1 VSAGAFETKGE
12 NVMTLGLRLAALTA
26 VLAATTPAR
35 AEDLTT
41 YQLTLKD
48 HKFTPAEIHVP
59 SGKPFLVNVTNH
71 DDTAEEFDMP
81 RPAVE
86 KIIAA
91 GSEGKVRIR
100 PLAPGRFP
108 FTGEQHADTATGV
121 FVSE

>member
-1 VSAGAFETKGE
+1 
-12 NVMTLGLRLAALTA
+12 MTLVLRLAVGAA
-26 VLAATTPAR
+26 ILAAATAR
-35 AEDLTT
+35 AEDLKT
-41 YQLTLKD
+41 YRLTLKD

-59 SGKPFLVNVTNH
+59 SGAPFIVSVTNL

-86 KIIAA
+86 KIIPA

-108 FTGEQHADTATGV
+108 FTGEQHADTAKGA